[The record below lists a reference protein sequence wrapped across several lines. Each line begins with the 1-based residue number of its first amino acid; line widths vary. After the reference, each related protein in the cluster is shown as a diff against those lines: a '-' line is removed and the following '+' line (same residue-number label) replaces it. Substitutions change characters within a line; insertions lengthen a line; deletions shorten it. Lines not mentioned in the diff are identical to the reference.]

1 MAAKRSD
8 SPFPFGV
15 CLLSFI
21 LTWTFLAAV
30 ARPICHLVGAD
41 IESTP
46 GASDRLGI
54 GVILCAAGVGVL
66 IALRAARRRN

>member
-21 LTWTFLAAV
+21 LTWMFLAAV
-30 ARPICHLVGAD
+30 ARPVFYLFGAD

-46 GASDRLGI
+46 GASDRVAI

-66 IALRAARRRN
+66 VALRTARRRN